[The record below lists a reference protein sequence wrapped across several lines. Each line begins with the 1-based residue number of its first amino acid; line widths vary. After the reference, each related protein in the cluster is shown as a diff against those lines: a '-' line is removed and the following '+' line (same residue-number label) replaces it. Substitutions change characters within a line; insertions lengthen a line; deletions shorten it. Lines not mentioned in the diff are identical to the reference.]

1 MRDGTSHKVD
11 TKPHHR
17 TQPPDPQPRMNGCLS
32 IISDRRWWK
41 HRWSSPP
48 SYTVP
53 RFGWQG
59 GGWILTGAH
68 NQSQKTSSS
77 TTECQF
83 QSADDG
89 STPTTMMN
97 TYTDAQQTQME
108 RGGCRDA
115 RCVTVRGW
123 EVGASTHVR
132 DMSWVVEPVLP
143 PTRSWPDTI
152 QVLGRTRA

>member
-1 MRDGTSHKVD
+1 MELTAIIHSTSIWVA
-11 TKPHHR
+11 
-17 TQPPDPQPRMNGCLS
+17 G
-32 IISDRRWWK
+32 
-41 HRWSSPP
+41 
-48 SYTVP
+48 
-53 RFGWQG
+53 G

-68 NQSQKTSSS
+68 NHSQKTSSS

-143 PTRSWPDTI
+143 TNKVVARYYTSPRQNESIGAQAPA
-152 QVLGRTRA
+152 L